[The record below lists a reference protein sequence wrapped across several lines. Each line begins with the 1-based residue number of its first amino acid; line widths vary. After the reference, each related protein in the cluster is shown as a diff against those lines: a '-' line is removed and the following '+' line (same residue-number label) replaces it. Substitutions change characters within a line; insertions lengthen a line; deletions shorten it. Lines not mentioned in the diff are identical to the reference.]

1 MNSFFFPMNICKMVD
16 RFREK
21 YHISSLVDFFSLAF
35 QYFCP
40 KGQKTEIRLFFLFFL
55 GIISVF
61 CPFGQKYWNIRKKKS
76 TSEEISYCSRNMS
89 KKIYV
94 FIGKKNEFMVL
105 TDLTGIKINNL
116 RYKKLN
122 WPLISIGDL
131 FFFWGR
137 GENHPTITRA
147 KNHQSGSNILIF
159 LIYFYF
165 FRNLKKW
172 EKLVFAP
179 YFDRGTF
186 FFWNGG
192 EGHPMSTHA
201 KNHQSESII

>member
-131 FFFWGR
+131 FFFEG
-137 GENHPTITRA
+137 GERITQQLLVP
-147 KNHQSGSNILIF
+147 KIINLDQIF
-159 LIYFYF
+159 
-165 FRNLKKW
+165 W
-172 EKLVFAP
+172 
-179 YFDRGTF
+179 
-186 FFWNGG
+186 FFWFISIFS
-192 EGHPMSTHA
+192 EIS
-201 KNHQSESII
+201 KNEKN